1 MKLSRAEIEIAV
13 GEGDWAGVLGA
24 FSRHF
29 GVPAIRDITPR
40 PSIYKRS
47 QVSLYLPFG
56 GTPRNIAAIVYIRC
70 GGREYRSDFMGIYD
84 LDTVPGAPDSFVVV
98 QLVNEH
104 EARQ

>member
-29 GVPAIRDITPR
+29 GVPAIGDMTPR

-47 QVSLYLPFG
+47 QASLYLP
-56 GTPRNIAAIVYIRC
+56 TPRNLAAIIYIRC

-84 LDTVPGAPDSFVVV
+84 LDALPGTPDSFVIV
-98 QLVNEH
+98 QLVDKH
-104 EARQ
+104 ETE

>member
-29 GVPAIRDITPR
+29 GVPAIGDMPPIPAM
-40 PSIYKRS
+40 YKRS
-47 QVSLYLPFG
+47 QSSLYLPFG
-56 GTPRNIAAIVYIRC
+56 CTPRNLAAIVYIRC

-84 LDTVPGAPDSFVVV
+84 LDTVPGAQDSFVVV
-98 QLVNEH
+98 QLANEH
-104 EARQ
+104 EAG